1 MKAVAGNINKHFRQH
16 LTIYLDALAVLC
28 SALLIYLF
36 VQTGLSKILHHAVF
50 RIQMGKQPLPGWSK
64 PILVYALPIMEWTTV
79 LLLLF
84 RRTRLWGLLLAASL
98 MFAYSVYAYLAYKEV
113 YGYVICACGKVFE
126 DMGWREHFHFN
137 AQHTLVALAGFY
149 FVYKSKILKTKNK
162 KE

>member
-1 MKAVAGNINKHFRQH
+1 MKALAGSINKHFRQH

-36 VQTGLSKILHHAVF
+36 VQTGLSKILYHSIF
-50 RIQMGKQPLPGWSK
+50 SIQMGKQPLPNWSK
-64 PILVYALPIMEWTTV
+64 PILVYALPLMEWTTV

-84 RRTRLWGLLLAASL
+84 RRTRLWGLLTAMSL
-98 MFAYSVYAYLAYKEV
+98 MFTYTVYAYLAYKEV

-126 DMGWREHFHFN
+126 DMGWREHFYFN
-137 AQHTLVALAGFY
+137 AKHTLVALAGFY
-149 FVYKSKILKTKNK
+149 FAYKSKTLKEKNM